1 MIMTMY
7 KKVAGGKA
15 KPVSNKEAE
24 EMVKKAR
31 QQREEKLK
39 QTEDKEPDDESGKGQ
54 RKD

>member
-31 QQREEKLK
+31 QQRDELKLTEEKE
-39 QTEDKEPDDESGKGQ
+39 EDGKSGKGQ
-54 RKD
+54 SKD

>member
-1 MIMTMY
+1 MTMY
-7 KKVAGGKA
+7 KKVAGKA
-15 KPVSNKEAE
+15 KPVNKKQAE